1 MGLADDRSSLDRLV
15 RENLPAALRFA
26 TRLTGNLDA
35 AEDVVGEALL
45 RAARG
50 WKSFRGEAQFRTWL
64 FRIVINAWH
73 DHRSA
78 RESPVELPAEML
90 DTRVTD
96 PGAATEAAELGEFV
110 AKLVSQ
116 LPPRQ
121 REVLVLTTYEGLG
134 PDEVAEVLGTSAGNV
149 RTNLHLARER
159 LRRQLAPYLSE
170 M

>member
-1 MGLADDRSSLDRLV
+1 MGLAEDRSSLDRLV

-35 AEDVVGEALL
+35 AEDVLGEALL

-50 WKSFRGEAQFRTWL
+50 WNTFRGESQFRTWL

-78 RESPVELPAEML
+78 RESPAELPAEIL
-90 DTRVTD
+90 DTRATD
-96 PGAATEAAELGEFV
+96 PIAATVAGELGELV

-134 PDEVAEVLGTSAGNV
+134 PDEIAEVLRTSAGNV
-149 RTNLHLARER
+149 RTNLHFARER
-159 LRRQLAPYLSE
+159 LRKQLAPYLAE
-170 M
+170 K